1 MTVENQTGGG
11 TDAVGKVLE
20 YLGKSALVASGEVA
34 GSGTISN
41 IKYRRY
47 ADGYLVQWGTIFWKD
62 GDQIVTFP
70 FAYRDESY
78 ALVGGLIPGDPT
90 KSYEQMNFKDFKTTG
105 FTFFTHDGYGVVWQ
119 ASGYAEGT

>member
-1 MTVENQTGGG
+1 MVDLLEGGG

-20 YLGKSALVASGEVA
+20 YLGKSALVDSGEVA

-78 ALVGGLIPGDPT
+78 ALAGGLIPGDPT
-90 KSYEQMNFKDFKTTG
+90 QSYEHMNFKDFTTTG
-105 FTFFTHDGYGVVWQ
+105 FTFLTYDNYAVVWQ
-119 ASGYAEGT
+119 ASGYAKGT